1 MERLCRRVLL
11 GMVTM
16 VGAALWG
23 QAGAVTP
30 STPDSIET
38 QSLGEVMVTANRY
51 SEVIPSQKLS
61 GKELQG
67 ASRDQQGL
75 MVQDPDN
82 DRQDGGYIKQVIE
95 GSIEPVS
102 ADLISLVVLLR
113 GDE

>member
-1 MERLCRRVLL
+1 
-11 GMVTM
+11 MVTM

-61 GKELQG
+61 GKELQ
-67 ASRDQQGL
+67 ALNSFSVAEAIRLSR
-75 MVQDPDN
+75 
-82 DRQDGGYIKQVIE
+82 IH
-95 GSIEPVS
+95 S
-102 ADLISLVVLLR
+102 
-113 GDE
+113 